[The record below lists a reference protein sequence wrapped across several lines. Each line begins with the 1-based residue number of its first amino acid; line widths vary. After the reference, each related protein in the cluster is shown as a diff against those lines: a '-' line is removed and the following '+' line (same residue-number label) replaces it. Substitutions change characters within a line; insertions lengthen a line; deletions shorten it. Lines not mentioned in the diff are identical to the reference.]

1 MNRNFERG
9 VLREA
14 FSIFG
19 PLLGIAT
26 VAGPILGGFLV
37 DAAGWR
43 FMFPID
49 IALSIAAF
57 VAAVRVLPTGQGER
71 STVID
76 VRGSGLLA
84 LTMLAW
90 IFGLIEGS
98 TDGRGALAI
107 TSLAVGTPAFAL
119 LCRRQTSAA
128 DPLRRA
134 SLLKNRG
141 FTSGLAMG
149 LGYFASPWSADR
161 CTSSRCSCGRAWA
174 VRRRR
179 SHCRSP
185 RSPSAS
191 SSRPSSSAPSC
202 PSSAAT

>member
-1 MNRNFERG
+1 MNRNFERD

-43 FMFPID
+43 FMFLID

-76 VRGSGLLA
+76 ARGSGLLA

-107 TSLAVGTPAFAL
+107 TSLAVGTLAFAL

-128 DPLRRA
+128 DPLLRPACSRTAA
-134 SLLKNRG
+134 SPP
-141 FTSGLAMG
+141 GLRWGWAT
-149 LGYFASPWSADR
+149 SPWSADR

-179 SHCRSP
+179 PHCRSP

>member
-1 MNRNFERG
+1 MTRNFDRDM
-9 VLREA
+9 LREA

-43 FMFPID
+43 FMFLID

-107 TSLAVGTPAFAL
+107 TSLAVGTLAFAL

-149 LGYFASPWSADR
+149 LVYFAVVSGPM
-161 CTSSRCSCGRAWA
+161 
-174 VRRRR
+174 
-179 SHCRSP
+179 
-185 RSPSAS
+185 
-191 SSRPSSSAPSC
+191 
-202 PSSAAT
+202 